1 MAVVYLGIGSNA
13 GDREANI
20 QKALGILKEHEDID
34 ILATSAFIE
43 TDPVGGPPQEKFLN
57 GAIKVSTVLR
67 PLDLL
72 TQLQI
77 IERRMGRHKTE
88 ENGPRPM
95 DLDIL
100 FYDDV
105 VIVDGKNLC
114 VPHPRVA
121 ERFFVLKPLS
131 EIAPDLVHPRLG
143 KRVDELLAALD
154 ENVQERAGT

>member
-1 MAVVYLGIGSNA
+1 MATVYIGIGSNT

-20 QKALGILKEHEDID
+20 QKALGILKEHEEID
-34 ILATSAFIE
+34 IKAVSSFIE
-43 TDPVGGPPQEKFLN
+43 TDPVGGPPQDKYLN
-57 GAIKVSTVLR
+57 GALKISTDLR

-77 IERRMGRHKTE
+77 IERRLGRHKTE
-88 ENGPRPM
+88 ENGPRPI

-100 FYDDV
+100 FFDDV

-114 VPHPRVA
+114 VPHPRAA
-121 ERFFVLKPLS
+121 ERYFVLKPLS

-143 KRVDELLAALD
+143 KRVDELLALLH
-154 ENVQERAGT
+154 ENVEERSGD